1 MPYLLSEGSVGGG
14 QWELFNT
21 QQTGRTTRDLKKG
34 QRKGLRLKR
43 KGLWE
48 IGGDS
53 VLNFDLVAA
62 FLAVI
67 DLTPMCS
74 LGI

>member
-1 MPYLLSEGSVGGG
+1 MGEASGNYLMHSKHEGQPESE
-14 QWELFNT
+14 
-21 QQTGRTTRDLKKG
+21 KKG
-34 QRKGLRLKR
+34 QREGPRLKR

-67 DLTPMCS
+67 DLSPMYS
-74 LGI
+74 LGM